1 MYVGQRLS
9 SILSGQRW
17 GAGMPAGEMLQIN
30 IYTTAIPSKSTFST
44 AQRNSK
50 FQNIKSPNLAT
61 PLISNID

>member
-1 MYVGQRLS
+1 MYVGQRLY
-9 SILSGQRW
+9 SILSRQRW
-17 GAGMPAGEMLQIN
+17 GGMPAGEMLQIN